1 MTRIWI
7 IVLLIICA
15 MVLISKYEP
24 SIDIIAIDN
33 RYEILLWYNRHQWNY
48 LINKPM
54 VVRNYIHLFTI

>member
-15 MVLISKYEP
+15 IVLISKYEP
-24 SIDIIAIDN
+24 LIDIIAVGN

-48 LINKPM
+48 LINKPE
-54 VVRNYIHLFTI
+54 VVRSYIHLFTI

>member
-7 IVLLIICA
+7 IILLIICV

-24 SIDIIAIDN
+24 SIDIIAVGN
-33 RYEILLWYNRHQWNY
+33 RYEILLWYNKHQWNY
-48 LINKPM
+48 LINKPE

>member
-24 SIDIIAIDN
+24 SIDIIAVGN
-33 RYEILLWYNRHQWNY
+33 RYEILLWYNKHQWNY
-48 LINKPM
+48 LINKPE

>member
-15 MVLISKYEP
+15 MVLIIKYEP
-24 SIDIIAIDN
+24 SIDIIAVGN
-33 RYEILLWYNRHQWNY
+33 RYEILLWYNKYQWNY
-48 LINKPM
+48 LINKPE